1 MPGIADLPTSEGEQ
15 ASTVTPNYVS
25 GILDEAFKAAGGE
38 IEPPQ
43 ETPKEVTPETP
54 EPTEESDAPLGE
66 EPEEVEA
73 ESEKK
78 EEKPE
83 AAVELDPEEKR
94 QQTWQK
100 YKAGY
105 KESEKL
111 KNEVIPGLQK
121 QLAEF
126 DGTKAERDSLRQQ
139 LAEAKTEREAIEHEL
154 YKGRVTSSRVF
165 QDKVNKPFQNI
176 EAAAQQLA
184 KENELDGGQFMT
196 LLVGGDKRA
205 FKDFIS
211 GLDEFDRNDAH
222 TMFKDMR
229 VVASERDRLL
239 QDSRLVAEREAQEAT
254 QQQTQ
259 FVQQRLQSRQTA
271 LSSDIIPGFTKN
283 ILSLIPEDKR
293 PDLQKISEQVLNFDS
308 WEPHLQMYGG
318 MSAVILPELIES
330 AKSLKGQLADAQK
343 EIAKL
348 RKGSPK
354 VAGGSVPSS
363 NDTKEEEKIS
373 VDTSIEDFAHSITK
387 KIRGSLGMS

>member
-1 MPGIADLPTSEGEQ
+1 MPELADLPTSEGEQ

-38 IEPPQ
+38 IEPSK
-43 ETPKEVTPETP
+43 ETPKEVSPVTP
-54 EPTEESDAPLGE
+54 EPVEEPEAPPEAPEGE
-66 EPEEVEA
+66 EPEA
-73 ESEKK
+73 EPEKK
-78 EEKPE
+78 EEE

-126 DGTKAERDSLRQQ
+126 EGTRAERDALRQQ
-139 LAEAKTEREAIEHEL
+139 IAEAKTEREAIEHEL

-165 QDKVNKPFQNI
+165 QNQVNKPFQNI

-184 KENELDGGQFMT
+184 KENELDGGQFVS

-205 FKDFIS
+205 FKEFIA
-211 GLDEFDRNDAH
+211 GMDEFDRNDAH

-229 VVASERDRLL
+229 LVASKRDELL
-239 QDSRLVAEREAQEAT
+239 QDSRQVAEREAQEAT

-259 FVQQRLQSRQTA
+259 FLQQRFQSRQTA
-271 LSSDIIPGFTKN
+271 LSSEIIPGFTKN

-293 PDLQKISEQVLNFDS
+293 PDLQKISQQVLNFDS

-343 EIAKL
+343 EISKL

-363 NDTKEEEKIS
+363 SDAKEDEKIS

-387 KIRGSLGMS
+387 KIRGTMGMS